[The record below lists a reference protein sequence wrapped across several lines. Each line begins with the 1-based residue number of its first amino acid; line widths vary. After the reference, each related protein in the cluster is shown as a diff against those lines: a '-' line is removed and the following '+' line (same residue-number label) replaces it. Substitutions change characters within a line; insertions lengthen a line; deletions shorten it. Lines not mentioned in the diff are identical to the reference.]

1 MGIEFK
7 KIPINRPILVKQGR
21 IRGNK
26 NIFKVWPKL
35 SIVFRDRSG
44 SVVECLTRD
53 RGAACSSLCGVTVS
67 CH

>member
-21 IRGNK
+21 IRVNK

-35 SIVFRDRSG
+35 SIVFRDHSG

-53 RGAACSSLCGVTVS
+53 RGAACSSLSGVTVS
-67 CH
+67 CP